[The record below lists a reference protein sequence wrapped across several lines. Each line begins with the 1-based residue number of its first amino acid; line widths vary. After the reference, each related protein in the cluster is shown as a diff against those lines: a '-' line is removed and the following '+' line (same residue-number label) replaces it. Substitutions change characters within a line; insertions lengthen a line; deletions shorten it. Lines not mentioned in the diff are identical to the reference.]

1 MRAVATTERAAS
13 EVTRLLDT
21 HVERVEPS
29 RRKRGLPAE
38 SFRCWLAD
46 GRSVIATCRATATRT
61 AFEAHVLRRLA
72 KHEADVPAVY
82 AAEGDWLVQEDLG
95 SLRLSRAIAAA
106 TEANEPERVRDLL
119 SAAIASLES
128 IHRAG
133 RAAGLD
139 HDAPEPERFERVLGW
154 GEQLARRTGTKLP
167 GLNRDGVRAAF
178 DELSPDAF
186 IKSDARPARALMR
199 GDEVVFFD
207 WARCA
212 RGRRMQDLIGLLG
225 DEALPDWPDV
235 ESAVLDRH
243 LPQFITS
250 LDRGRAFFAV
260 YGTLYLTQR
269 MGAILDLRDESGDW
283 WPLAEC
289 LDADH
294 PIVTAEAYE
303 RLRVRA
309 ERWAKTSVLTAPLV
323 RWLRELQ
330 LYQIDGFAD
339 TVKRD

>member
-1 MRAVATTERAAS
+1 MGQAANAVG
-13 EVTRLLDT
+13 RLLET
-21 HVERVEPS
+21 SVERVEPS
-29 RRKRGLPAE
+29 RRKRGLAAE
-38 SFRCWLAD
+38 SFRCWLKD

-61 AFEAHVLRRLA
+61 AFEAHVLRQLA
-72 KHEADVPAVY
+72 AHGAEVPKVY
-82 AAEGDWLVQEDLG
+82 AAEGDWLIQEDLG
-95 SLRLSRAIAAA
+95 SLRLSKAIL
-106 TEANEPERVRDLL
+106 ERESDAVLELL
-119 SAAIASLES
+119 SDGIESLHRV
-128 IHRAG
+128 HRAG

-139 HDAPEPERFERVLGW
+139 HDAPEPIRFEQVLEW
-154 GEQLARRTGTKLP
+154 ARALATRTSTKLP
-167 GLNRDGVRAAF
+167 GLNVDALRAAF
-178 DELSPDAF
+178 EELAADAF
-186 IKSDARPARALMR
+186 IKSDARPARALIR
-199 GDEVVFFD
+199 NEHVVWFD

-225 DEALPDWPDV
+225 DEALPDWPDL
-235 ESAVLDRH
+235 EDTLLDRH

-260 YGTLYLTQR
+260 YGTLHLTRR
-269 MGAILDLRDESGDW
+269 MGAILELRHESGGW
-283 WPLAEC
+283 WPLEEC

-330 LYQIDGFAD
+330 PYLIDGFAD
-339 TVKRD
+339 TLRRD